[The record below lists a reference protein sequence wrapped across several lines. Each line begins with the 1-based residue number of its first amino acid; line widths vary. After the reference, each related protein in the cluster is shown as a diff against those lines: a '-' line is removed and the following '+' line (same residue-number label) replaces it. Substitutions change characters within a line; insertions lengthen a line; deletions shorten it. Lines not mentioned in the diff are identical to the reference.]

1 MVGRVASGSRST
13 EPARAAALATRTL
26 KGARADV
33 PASMGVL
40 DSFSARPL
48 SSRTLLLNMGLD
60 LVGIV
65 VSFVLYVW
73 LGFSFVLGVLLTI
86 IVSSAVAGGYF
97 LVNR

>member
-1 MVGRVASGSRST
+1 M
-13 EPARAAALATRTL
+13 
-26 KGARADV
+26 D
-33 PASMGVL
+33 VL

-48 SSRTLLLNMGLD
+48 SSRTAILNMGLD

-86 IVSSAVAGGYF
+86 ILSSVVAGGYF